1 MLYVNVQSAKITWHS
16 NIWHVNCCNIIGE
29 TQMTFTGKNRLG
41 ITRAYVRLNNSQ
53 VESNLNVI
61 FRENDI

>member
-1 MLYVNVQSAKITWHS
+1 MFNRPNYLACS
-16 NIWHVNCCNIIGE
+16 NILHVNCYNIIGE
-29 TQMTFTGKNRLG
+29 TQMTFTEKNRLG